1 MQINDENMSIINK
14 TKQPTKGRKKVQD
27 ERTQVL
33 TNKESFLKCGSQ
45 GEHEQIKHPNPL
57 NHNKHII

>member
-1 MQINDENMSIINK
+1 MQIKDENMFIINT
-14 TKQPTKGRKKVQD
+14 TKQPTKGRKEVQD

-33 TNKESFLKCGSQ
+33 KIKESFKKCESQ
-45 GEHEQIKHPNPL
+45 GEHEQIKYPNPL